1 MPRKKITPLNEEF
14 DFKLFVTIAKKNAI
28 WFGIFMFVSVMS
40 AFLYLRYTS
49 PIYEAAS
56 VIKLSDENNA
66 GGMLL
71 GNPDNMM
78 NDNAKQMAGD
88 IELIRS
94 KIIAQRAINKLDLK
108 ISYYAKGTVLDYELY
123 TGSPFSVHAKIKDS
137 SIFQKPFF
145 VEFEDINTFTL
156 RYTYQGEKKELTRNK
171 IKQWINLPFAD
182 FKIDIRDFENIS
194 SQQKQF
200 EQNAYY
206 FTINNPLLIVNR
218 IVRDLYILPLNIDA
232 KTILVKI
239 KEKNSAKAADIIN
252 NIVAEFINYDVERS
266 SEAANNILNFID
278 TTLLNVNQNLSES
291 EDRLE
296 NFKRENKL
304 FDPDLEL
311 QAVTSKMGSLEDEY
325 AAISFELFLI
335 EKLRKEVMAKKEVNY
350 YLLELIGL
358 NKEGKVNAAFEG
370 LQKLLADRDQLLLQS
385 TDQTEI
391 YKSYESKIETQKDL
405 LIIVIKNEEET
416 LREKLNNIKS
426 QLATSDAKFGG
437 LPQKQAEFGRLTR
450 VYGINDKFY
459 GLLLEKKAEF
469 SITRAGFV
477 PKNVILEPALASN
490 YPVSPNRPLVIS
502 ASLIIGFVLSFLL
515 IVIRYLLHDEI
526 GTLED
531 IEPYTDAALLGI
543 IPKYKR
549 EIPISQLLVDKNPKS
564 VIAEAFRSIRT
575 NLQFIA
581 NEEGAKLIAVTSTIS
596 GEGKTFN
603 AINLAGVIA
612 FSGKKVVI
620 LDLDMRKPKIHLGFN
635 VENNRGISTILIGKD
650 KFQDCLIKSSL
661 DNLDFITAGP
671 IPPNPSELIIS
682 PKMEELL
689 ENLKIIYDIIIIDT
703 PPVGVVSD
711 GIPMIKRADYPLYI
725 LRANYSRKMFINNI
739 NKLIDDSKVTKL
751 SLILNGVDLSR
762 LKYGYGYNYSY
773 GYGYGYGYTYGYG
786 YYEEDQKDPTI
797 FDHLKGIFIRTKKPP
812 Q

>member
-28 WFGIFMFVSVMS
+28 WFGVFMFVSVMF
-40 AFLYLRYTS
+40 AFLYLRYTA
-49 PIYEAAS
+49 PIYEAVS
-56 VIKLSDENNA
+56 MVKLSDDKNA
-66 GGMLL
+66 GMLL
-71 GNPDNMM
+71 GEDENMFGDNIS
-78 NDNAKQMAGD
+78 KMAGD

-94 KIIAQRAINKLDLK
+94 KIIAQRAIENLDLK

-123 TGSPFSVHAKIKDS
+123 KASPFTVLVNLKDS
-137 SIFQKPFF
+137 SIYQKPFF
-145 VEFEDINTFTL
+145 IEFQDINTFTI
-156 RYTYQGEKKELTRNK
+156 RYTYMGEKKELTNNK
-171 IKQWINLPFAD
+171 IKNWIKLPFAD
-182 FKIDIRDFENIS
+182 FIIDIRDFENIAY
-194 SQQKQF
+194 QQKQF

-206 FTINNPLLIVNR
+206 FIINNPQYVVDKIVKELV
-218 IVRDLYILPLNIDA
+218 IVPINIEA
-232 KTILVKI
+232 GTILVKL
-239 KEKNSAKAADIIN
+239 KEKNSNKASDIVN
-252 NIVAEFINYDVERS
+252 NIVNEFIDYDVERS
-266 SEAANNILNFID
+266 SEAANNILRFID
-278 TTLLNVNQNLSES
+278 TTLQQVNQSLSAS
-291 EDRLE
+291 EDQLE
-296 NFKRENKL
+296 KFKQQNRI
-304 FDPDLEL
+304 FDPNQEL
-311 QAVTSKMGSLEDEY
+311 MEVSAKMSQLEDEY
-325 AAISFELFLI
+325 AKLSFELFLI
-335 EKLRKEVMAKKEVNY
+335 EKLRKEVTTNKDVNN
-350 YLLELIGL
+350 YLLQLIGL
-358 NKEGKVNAAFEG
+358 NKEGKVNAGFEG
-370 LQKLLADRDQLLLQS
+370 LQRLLAERDQLLLES
-385 TDQTEI
+385 TNQTEI
-391 YKSYESKIETQKDL
+391 YKSYEQKIATQKDL
-405 LIIVIKNEEET
+405 LIVVIQNEEEIF
-416 LREKLNNIKS
+416 REKLANIKS
-426 QLATSDAKFGG
+426 QMSASDIKFGG

-450 VYGINDKFY
+450 VYGINDKFF
-459 GLLLEKKAEF
+459 GMLLEKKAEF

-477 PKNVILEPALASN
+477 PKNVILEKAYSTN
-490 YPVSPNRPLVIS
+490 SPIS
-502 ASLIIGFVLSFLL
+502 PIRSLIISSSLIIGFVLSFLL

-543 IPKYKR
+543 VPKYKR

-581 NEEGAKLIAVTSTIS
+581 NEEGAKVIAVTSTIS

-612 FSGKKVVI
+612 FSGRKVVL

-635 VENNRGISTILIGKD
+635 VENNMGISTILIGKD
-650 KFQDCLIKSSL
+650 NFQNCLIKSSL
-661 DNLDFITAGP
+661 ENLEFITAGP

-682 PKMEELL
+682 PRMDILL
-689 ENLKIIYDIIIIDT
+689 EDLKKLYDIIIIDT

-711 GIPMIKRADYPLYI
+711 GIPVIKKADFPLYI

-739 NKLIDDSKVTKL
+739 NKLMDDSKVAKL

-797 FDHLKGIFIRTKKPP
+797 FDHIKGIFIRAKKPH

>member
-28 WFGIFMFVSVMS
+28 WFGIFMFVSVMF
-40 AFLYLRYTS
+40 AFLYLRYTA

-56 VIKLSDENNA
+56 VIKLSEENNA
-66 GGMLL
+66 GMLL
-71 GNPDNMM
+71 GKQENMF
-78 NDNAKQMAGD
+78 NDNTNQIAGD
-88 IELIRS
+88 VELIRS
-94 KIIAQRAINKLDLK
+94 KIIAQRAIENLDLK
-108 ISYYAKGTVLDYELY
+108 ISYFAKGTVLDYELY
-123 TGSPFSVHAKIKDS
+123 TGSPFSVQVNIKDS
-137 SIFQKPFF
+137 SIYQKPFF
-145 VEFEDINTFTL
+145 LEFEDINTFTL
-156 RYTYQGEKKELTRNK
+156 RYTYQGEKQELSNNK
-171 IKQWINLPFAD
+171 IKQWIILPFAD
-182 FKIDIRDFENIS
+182 FKIDIRDFDNIS
-194 SQQKQF
+194 FQQKQF
-200 EQNAYY
+200 AQNAYY
-206 FTINNPLLIVNR
+206 FMINNQMLIINK
-218 IVRDLYILPLNIDA
+218 IVKELYILPLNYDA
-232 KTILVKI
+232 KTIIVKL
-239 KEKNSAKAADIIN
+239 KEKNANKAADIIN
-252 NIVAEFINYDVERS
+252 NIVSEFIAYDVEKK
-266 SEAANNILNFID
+266 SEAANNILSFID
-278 TTLLNVNQNLSES
+278 TTLLQVNNSLSES

-296 NFKRENKL
+296 KFKTDNRL

-311 QAVTSKMGSLEDEY
+311 QEVSVKMSSLEDKFAEVN
-325 AAISFELFLI
+325 FELFLI
-335 EKLRKEVMAKKEVNY
+335 EKLRKEVSENKDVNN
-350 YLLELIGL
+350 YLLQLIGL
-358 NKEGKVNAAFEG
+358 NEEGKVNAAFEG
-370 LQKLLADRDQLLLQS
+370 LQKLLSERDQLLLQS

-391 YKSYESKIETQKDL
+391 YKMYEQKIGTQKEL
-405 LIIVIKNEEET
+405 LVIVIKNEEEV
-416 LREKLNNIKS
+416 LREKLLNIKS
-426 QLATSDAKFGG
+426 QLATNDVKFGG
-437 LPQKQAEFGRLTR
+437 LPQKQAEFGRLSR

-477 PKNVILEPALASN
+477 PKNIVLESAYASSF
-490 YPVSPNRPLVIS
+490 PISPNRPLVIS

-531 IEPYTDAALLGI
+531 IEPYSDAALLGI
-543 IPKYKR
+543 VPKYKR

-564 VIAEAFRSIRT
+564 VIAESFRSIRT
-575 NLQFIA
+575 NLQFIS
-581 NEEGAKLIAVTSTIS
+581 NEDTAKVIAVTSTIS

-612 FSGKKVVI
+612 FSGRKVVI

-635 VENNRGISTILIGKD
+635 VENNKGISTILIGKD
-650 KFQDCLIKSSL
+650 NFEDCVIKSSL
-661 DNLDFITAGP
+661 ENLEFITAGP

-682 PKMEELL
+682 PKMDILL
-689 ENLKIIYDIIIIDT
+689 EDLKKIYDIIIIDT

-711 GIPMIKRADYPLYI
+711 GIPIIKKADYPLYI

-739 NKLIDDSKVTKL
+739 NKLMDDSKVSKL
-751 SLILNGVDLSR
+751 ALILNGVDLSR

-797 FDHLKGIFIRTKKPP
+797 FDNLKGIFIRTKKKH